1 MGTRLGSRRRAGVIV
16 VLACVLALESA
27 DAATIGATA
36 PQLEESL
43 GIGNTEIGLLVS
55 VSTGV
60 GALAT
65 LPAGALTDRVN
76 RTRMLAAAVLAW
88 SLALAVGGLSTS
100 YLMLV
105 CTRVAGGAVVAT
117 AGPVTASLIGDYFAV
132 AERGRVYGTIL
143 SGELVGTAVGLVLS
157 GDVAAAWSWRFAF
170 GLMAATGL
178 ALAWTILR
186 HLPEPGR
193 HGGSRMHAAT
203 DERGTD
209 VAARKVEAAGT
220 APRPD
225 LVLRSDPSRKSLW
238 WAVRYVVAIP
248 TNRVLI
254 VTSALGFFFFSGL
267 RTFAEVLLRDRYGAG
282 PLLVNAAVVVLGLGA
297 VAGTVTG
304 GRVADRLLA
313 QGRLSA
319 RPVVAG
325 LAFSVAAL
333 LFVPAL
339 VTTSTS
345 VAAPLFMVAAACLG
359 GANAPLDAAR
369 LDLVPSRL
377 WGRAEAVRTVL
388 RYALGAVAPVLFG
401 WVSTRLGRGGSGAPA
416 AGGHAAGLAETFIV
430 MAVPLLL
437 SGLLILV
444 WARRTYPA
452 DVATARAS
460 DRNVDPASAAAP
472 APVGKEAT

>member
-1 MGTRLGSRRRAGVIV
+1 LADAVRGYGAAVMGTRVGSGRRAGVIV

-36 PQLEESL
+36 PQLKESL
-43 GIGNTEIGLLVS
+43 GIGNTQIGLLVS

-76 RTRMLAAAVLAW
+76 RTRMLAAAVLTW
-88 SLALAVGGLSTS
+88 SLALAVGGLAAS

-117 AGPVTASLIGDYFAV
+117 AGPVTASLIGDYFPV

-170 GLMAATGL
+170 GLMAAAGV
-178 ALAWTILR
+178 ALAWVILR
-186 HLPEPGR
+186 HLPEP
-193 HGGSRMHAAT
+193 
-203 DERGTD
+203 
-209 VAARKVEAAGT
+209 AR
-220 APRPD
+220 
-225 LVLRSDPSRKSLW
+225 RSDPSRKSLW
-238 WAVRYVVAIP
+238 WAVRYVLSIP

-254 VTSALGFFFFSGL
+254 MTSALGFFFFSGL

-282 PLLVNAAVVVLGLGA
+282 PLVVNAAVVVLGLGA
-297 VAGTVTG
+297 IAGTVTG

-313 QGRLSA
+313 RERLSA

-325 LAFSVAAL
+325 CAFSAAAL

-339 VTTSTS
+339 ATTSTL
-345 VAAPLFMVAAACLG
+345 VAAPLFLVAAACLG

-401 WVSTRLGRGGSGAPA
+401 WVSTRLGAPGAPA

-430 MAVPLLL
+430 MAAPLLL

-460 DRNVDPASAAAP
+460 DRNVDPVPAAP
-472 APVGKEAT
+472 APTGKEAT

>member
-1 MGTRLGSRRRAGVIV
+1 MI
-16 VLACVLALESA
+16 LACVLALESA

-36 PQLEESL
+36 PQLEQSL

-88 SLALAVGGLSTS
+88 SFALATGGLATS

-105 CTRVAGGAVVAT
+105 FTRVAGGAVVAT
-117 AGPVTASLIGDYFAV
+117 AGPVTASLIGDYFPV
-132 AERGRVYGTIL
+132 AERGRVYGAIL
-143 SGELVGTAVGLVLS
+143 SGELVGTAVGLLLS

-170 GLMAATGL
+170 GLMAAAGVV
-178 ALAWTILR
+178 LAWVIVR
-186 HLPEPGR
+186 HLPEPAR
-193 HGGSRMHAAT
+193 DGGSRLHAAT
-203 DERGTD
+203 GAGGTD
-209 VAARKVEAAGT
+209 VAGRKVEAAGT
-220 APRPD
+220 TPRAH

-238 WAVRYVVAIP
+238 WAMRYVLAIP

-254 VTSALGFFFFSGL
+254 LTSALGFFFFSGL

-304 GRVADRLLA
+304 GRLADRLLA
-313 QGRLSA
+313 RERLSA

-325 LAFSVAAL
+325 WAFAAAAL

-339 VTTSTS
+339 VTTSTV
-345 VAAPLFMVAAACLG
+345 VAAPLFLLAAACLG

-369 LDLVPSRL
+369 LDLMPSRL

-388 RYALGAVAPVLFG
+388 RYALGAIAPVLFG
-401 WVSTRLGRGGSGAPA
+401 WVSTRLGGSGTGAPA

-460 DRNVDPASAAAP
+460 DRNVGPVSAAAP
-472 APVGKEAT
+472 APAGNEAT